1 MAGPDL
7 LPDLPGCTDL
17 VLVRSGVPRVYRCQ
31 RRGTDATALVYP
43 ARVDSTTATA
53 FTKQA
58 EALGKISHPQVAP
71 VLDAGLSD
79 GLPYLVS
86 APDAGTL
93 AEQLRIRRLSPA
105 DLAVL
110 GRYLAE
116 GLAAIHSAGLIH
128 GSLTPGA
135 VVLAPDGRPMLSGLI
150 LGLGQHTG
158 HASLNSPSQLY
169 LAPESLRD
177 GTTTT
182 LSDLYALGAVL
193 HAALTGRPPLA
204 ARMGETA
211 GEHILRVLHEPPARL
226 DELPDQ
232 FADVVGQLLEKDPA
246 NRPQD
251 AETVAA
257 LLAAQQTEL
266 TAAAASRPVVRPVV
280 AMSSPPSAEA
290 SQPPP
295 PATATTLQR
304 PRPALMSRSRLRSW
318 PPAVPAPDAAQ
329 PRPSAAAQPAKAQPV
344 PRTSTPAAAP
354 PPSRTP
360 PAPDPAVEPRPPRR
374 RTWLFVSASV
384 AVAAALITA
393 LAIANRQD
401 SLKAS
406 PTAQSSLSP
415 TPALSVRLNPPAD
428 HSTYVDLS
436 WTGDPGLNY
445 VVVIAQVGKP
455 AVPKLVYKRTKH
467 RVAVVPGVQYCFAIQ
482 ATDGISTTETKP
494 QPVRDAQCDA

>member
-1 MAGPDL
+1 MTGPDL

-31 RRGTDATALVYP
+31 HRGSGATALVYP
-43 ARVDSTTATA
+43 ARVDSTTAAA

-58 EALGKISHPQVAP
+58 EALGKVSHPQVAP

-79 GLPYLVS
+79 GLPYVVS

-93 AEQLRIRRLSPA
+93 AEQLRVRHLSPA
-105 DLAVL
+105 ELAVL

-128 GSLTPGA
+128 GNLTPGA
-135 VVLAPDGRPMLSGLI
+135 VVLAPDGRPMLSSLT

-177 GTTTT
+177 GTTTAM
-182 LSDLYALGAVL
+182 SDLYALGAVL
-193 HAALTGRPPLA
+193 HAALTGKPPLA

-226 DELPDQ
+226 EELPEQ
-232 FADVVGQLLEKDPA
+232 FADVVGQLLDKDPA

-266 TAAAASRPVVRPVV
+266 TAAVASRPIVRPVI
-280 AMSSPPSAEA
+280 AMSPSAKA
-290 SQPPP
+290 TQPPP

-318 PPAVPAPDAAQ
+318 PPAQPAPDAAQ
-329 PRPSAAAQPAKAQPV
+329 PRPSAAAPPQTA
-344 PRTSTPAAAP
+344 PRASTPAAAP
-354 PPSRTP
+354 PPSSPP
-360 PAPDPAVEPRPPRR
+360 PAPDPAAAEPRPPRR
-374 RTWLFVSASV
+374 RTWLLVSASV

-401 SLKAS
+401 SPKPS
-406 PTAQSSLSP
+406 PTAQSSPSP

-436 WTGDPGLNY
+436 WTGEPDLNY
-445 VVVIAQVGKP
+445 AVVIAQAGKP
-455 AVPKLVYKRTKH
+455 ADLKLVYKHTKY
-467 RVAVVPGVQYCFAIQ
+467 RVAVVPGVQYCFAIH
-482 ATDGISTTETKP
+482 ATDGINTAKTEP
-494 QPVRDAQCDA
+494 QPVRDAQCDG